1 MAAAITLYN
10 LSRLPAPYRLHG
22 REIRFEASI
31 LKEVIRIGVPA
42 GCQSL
47 VITLSNVIAQYFI
60 NSFGEDSIAAFTA
73 YFKVELI
80 IYLPIVA
87 FGQSIMAF
95 SGQCKGAED
104 YSRIRKGT
112 GICLALSM
120 LVAGLTSAAA
130 LRGGAVL
137 FRIFNKEAAV
147 IEAGLSIIRVSFP
160 FYPVYCI
167 LQVVGDSLRGCEKV
181 KQPMLIVMLNICIIR
196 TLLLWVLVPCTGSLQ
211 GVAVTYPITWALT
224 AVCMMG
230 YYVIYHRNAERS
242 VRFGLKETET
252 FIE

>member
-1 MAAAITLYN
+1 MWLYN

-112 GICLALSM
+112 EICLALSM

-147 IEAGLSIIRVSFP
+147 IEAGLS
-160 FYPVYCI
+160 
-167 LQVVGDSLRGCEKV
+167 
-181 KQPMLIVMLNICIIR
+181 IIR

>member
-1 MAAAITLYN
+1 
-10 LSRLPAPYRLHG
+10 
-22 REIRFEASI
+22 
-31 LKEVIRIGVPA
+31 
-42 GCQSL
+42 
-47 VITLSNVIAQYFI
+47 
-60 NSFGEDSIAAFTA
+60 
-73 YFKVELI
+73 
-80 IYLPIVA
+80 
-87 FGQSIMAF
+87 MAF

-167 LQVVGDSLRGCEKV
+167 LQ
-181 KQPMLIVMLNICIIR
+181 
-196 TLLLWVLVPCTGSLQ
+196 

-230 YYVIYHRNAERS
+230 YYVIYHRNAERA

>member
-1 MAAAITLYN
+1 M
-10 LSRLPAPYRLHG
+10 
-22 REIRFEASI
+22 
-31 LKEVIRIGVPA
+31 IRIGVPA

-60 NSFGEDSIAAFTA
+60 NCFGEDSIAAFTA

-87 FGQSIMAF
+87 FGQAIMAF
-95 SGQCKGAED
+95 SGQCKGVED

-167 LQVVGDSLRGCEKV
+167 LQVVGDSLRGCGKV

-196 TLLLWVLVPCTGSLQ
+196 TLLLCVLVPLTGSLQ
-211 GVAVTYPITWALT
+211 GVTVTYPITWALT